1 MSFVIYSCKTGKYLN
16 KNFLQEVDQESGGW
30 NSNCQILILPLW
42 LVTPPCFLKLSQIF
56 LKSNGIFPE
65 KGKGNKDF
73 ILAYL
78 DSSMADVVMH
88 YCLFFFILTIFRRKG
103 GLKNGPEVLT
113 LGQSLSYKYL
123 NPSKNFP
130 SNSVFVC

>member
-1 MSFVIYSCKTGKYLN
+1 MEF
-16 KNFLQEVDQESGGW
+16 
-30 NSNCQILILPLW
+30 
-42 LVTPPCFLKLSQIF
+42 
-56 LKSNGIFPE
+56 FPE
-65 KGKGNKDF
+65 KGKEIKTSF
-73 ILAYL
+73 WHIWIAQWLTFLCTTAY
-78 DSSMADVVMH
+78 
-88 YCLFFFILTIFRRKG
+88 FFFILTIFRRKG